1 MRCVPPI
8 ELIVLAAMPLI
19 VGTVFIVLIN
29 FIILGPPPLSG
40 TQTLTALVFLNL
52 MPTACANLHRV
63 LVIRGTEPVFMTLT
77 NHQVSMWSI
86 IFDIQLSG

>member
-1 MRCVPPI
+1 MRCVLPI

-40 TQTLTALVFLNL
+40 TQTLTVLVFLNL
-52 MPTACANLHRV
+52 MLTACANLHRV
-63 LVIRGTEPVFMTLT
+63 LVI
-77 NHQVSMWSI
+77 
-86 IFDIQLSG
+86 